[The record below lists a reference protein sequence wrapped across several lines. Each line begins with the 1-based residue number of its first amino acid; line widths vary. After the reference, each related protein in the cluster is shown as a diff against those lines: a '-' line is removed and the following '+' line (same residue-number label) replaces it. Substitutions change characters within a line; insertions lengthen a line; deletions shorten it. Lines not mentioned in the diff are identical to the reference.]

1 MATRSPHRPNPI
13 GLSLVRVV
21 EIDQKKK
28 RLHISALDLVNGT
41 PVYGMFM
48 FFIFLLLSTPSK
60 FQEYQLIINNN
71 ETFYRRY
78 R

>member
-48 FFIFLLLSTPSK
+48 FFIFLLLSTPQSY
-60 FQEYQLIINNN
+60 FLTYFCFNW
-71 ETFYRRY
+71 
-78 R
+78 